1 MKRRDAYCGGGEV
14 MMRGWTGQ
22 DRLVEVDKYC
32 LDRRNTSSSTGFSY
46 YATSSE
52 IIVTNDND

>member
-14 MMRGWTGQ
+14 MMRGQAGQ

-46 YATSSE
+46 ATSSE